1 MDTATGSG
9 EARPVGDPPAG
20 LLTPAIRNG
29 DALLQ
34 HGAGAARTLALRLAG
49 AGLAAC
55 DPARAVEQ
63 MVRLEGSTLVVA
75 GVPHRLDP
83 DGKILL
89 LGSGK
94 ATLAIAAALERI
106 LGDRLNGGAVVVRDV
121 GGPALKATQVLE
133 ASHPIPDERSGAAA
147 RLLLSMASELGDR
160 DLLIGCFTGGSSALT
175 SLPPE
180 GVTMEEKADL
190 HRVLLSS
197 GMPIIDVNTIRKQVS
212 GFKGGRLALAARP
225 AAVINLTVSDVAG
238 DPLDAITDP
247 TVPNTTSARDAI
259 EILREYGLWGEIAPS
274 IRKTLENPPPAPDL
288 SGMSVQTEFLVTGEA
303 ACAAMSAEA
312 SIAVGMNA
320 VVLGT
325 GIEEEATAF
334 GRIVGQMAAESA
346 EFGRPFPPGSVLLG
360 CGGESTVQLPDGVAF
375 GRGGPNRE
383 AALAAATRLADLDV
397 VGVFLDTD
405 GADGGGDVAGAVIDG
420 ETMARAGAAG
430 VNVRE
435 ALATHDSGAAFAA
448 IGDAIDTGPTH
459 TNVNDLF
466 VIAIG
471 ANGDGPEL
479 SR

>member
-1 MDTATGSG
+1 MDAVTGSG
-9 EARPVGDPPAG
+9 EVRPAGDPPGG
-20 LLTPAIRNG
+20 LLTPAIRNKNS
-29 DALLQ
+29 LLE
-34 HGAGAARTLALRLAG
+34 HGAGPARALALRLAG

-63 MVRLEGSTLVVA
+63 MVSLEGSILTVG

-83 DGKILL
+83 EGRILL

-121 GGPALKATQVLE
+121 GGPALNSTQVLE
-133 ASHPIPDERSGAAA
+133 AAHPIPDQRSGAAA
-147 RLLLSMASELGDR
+147 ELLLLMASELSER

-180 GVTMEEKADL
+180 GVTMEEKAGL
-190 HRVLLSS
+190 HRLLLSS

-238 DPLDAITDP
+238 DPIDAITDP

-259 EILREYGLWGEIAPS
+259 GVLNEYGLWEELAPS
-274 IRKTLENPPPAPDL
+274 IRRLLENPPPAPDL
-288 SGMSVQTEFLVTGEA
+288 SGMLVQTEFLVTGEA

-312 SIAVGMNA
+312 SIAVGMNP

-325 GIEEEATAF
+325 GIEEDATAF
-334 GRIVGQMAAESA
+334 GRIIGQMAAESA

-360 CGGESTVQLPDGVAF
+360 CGGESTVHLRDGVAF

-405 GADGGGDVAGAVIDG
+405 GADGGGEVAGAVVDG
-420 ETMARAGAAG
+420 ETMARASAAG

-448 IGDAIDTGPTH
+448 LGDEIETGPTH

-466 VIAIG
+466 AVVIG
-471 ANGDGPEL
+471 GSEVG
-479 SR
+479 S